1 MKYKYAQCCPTCDVR
16 FPQWPRSGSRWEN
29 TNVIIVA
36 SVSFT
41 RGKQEAGSGGGG
53 WEGGGGRGEV
63 GGRGG
68 EPKLELAG
76 SQSAQPGTGRQYRTG
91 PAPPALVKSLLLC
104 FETRDPPGD
113 FTYLCS
119 TAPCKWRSS
128 PWRTKYRKIY
138 GRWMNIIWMKA
149 MICFI
154 ILWDNAMWNVS
165 APSLHGCSPTGFCAN

>member
-1 MKYKYAQCCPTCDVR
+1 MLPDMRCEIPSVTQVWQPLREYQR
-16 FPQWPRSGSRWEN
+16 NNS
-29 TNVIIVA
+29 
-36 SVSFT
+36 SVSLLHSGEARSWV
-41 RGKQEAGSGGGG
+41 RGRGM
-53 WEGGGGRGEV
+53 GGGRGEV

-119 TAPCKWRSS
+119 IAPCKWRSS

-154 ILWDNAMWNVS
+154 ILWDNVMWNVS